1 MNKKPYNV
9 NFNPKNNFFSH
20 NQPRNNIFLRIFV
33 AKNLTFFKFT
43 EMKTKTFTFDRV
55 VRILIS
61 IVILVAA
68 YLLIQRLS
76 AVLIPFLV
84 AWLIAYLLYPI
95 VKFIQYKCHV
105 KSRVLSII
113 ITVLLILGI
122 IVGGGYLIMPPIIE
136 EMTHVKDIIVEYVTT
151 DSTVASVS
159 SEVQNFIKHNIDI
172 NEITKALTVQDVSQF
187 LEEKVPQFFSIVS
200 SSVSAIVGFIASLI
214 AIIYLFFILV
224 DYEAMA
230 EGLFKMMPKSKRGIV
245 HEIMLDLQKGMNA
258 YFRGQTII
266 AMCVGVLFAI
276 GFLII
281 DFPLAI
287 PLGLFI
293 GFLNLVPYLQ
303 VIGFIPTIV
312 LALLK
317 AYDTGQSFWGIILA
331 AIIVF
336 AVVQAIQDW
345 VLTPRIMG
353 KVTGLNAAVILLAL
367 SIWGSLLGFVGLI
380 VALPLTTLI
389 VSYYKRYVLEETEE
403 KGEKTQKEE

>member
-1 MNKKPYNV
+1 
-9 NFNPKNNFFSH
+9 
-20 NQPRNNIFLRIFV
+20 
-33 AKNLTFFKFT
+33 
-43 EMKTKTFTFDRV
+43 MKTKTFTFDRV

-61 IVILVAA
+61 IIILVGA
-68 YLLIQRLS
+68 YFLILRLS
-76 AVLIPFLV
+76 SVLIPFLV

-95 VKFIQYKCHV
+95 VRFIQYKCRV

-113 ITVLLILGI
+113 ITVLLIVGI
-122 IVGGGYLIMPPIIE
+122 ITGGCYLIIPPILQ
-136 EMTHVKDIIVEYVTT
+136 EMQHLKNIIVEYVTT
-151 DSTVASVS
+151 DSSVAYVS
-159 SEVQNFIKHNIDI
+159 LEVQDFIKRNIDL
-172 NEITKALTVQDVSQF
+172 NEITKALTVHDVSQF

-224 DYEAMA
+224 DYEMMS
-230 EGLFKMMPKSKRGIV
+230 EGLFKLVPKGQRDIV
-245 HEIMLDLQKGMNA
+245 REILSDLQRGMNG
-258 YFRGQTII
+258 YFRGQSVI

-303 VIGFIPTIV
+303 VIGFIPTII

-317 AYDTGQSFWGIILA
+317 AYDTGQSFWGIMFA

-336 AVVQAIQDW
+336 CVVQAIQDW

-380 VALPLTTLI
+380 VALPLTTLV
-389 VSYYKRYVLEETEE
+389 VSYYKRYVLEEEPENMGGKAEEAEKKTE
-403 KGEKTQKEE
+403 K

>member
-1 MNKKPYNV
+1 
-9 NFNPKNNFFSH
+9 
-20 NQPRNNIFLRIFV
+20 
-33 AKNLTFFKFT
+33 
-43 EMKTKTFTFDRV
+43 MKTKTFTFDRV

-61 IVILVAA
+61 IVIMIAA

-76 AVLIPFLV
+76 GVLIPFLV

-113 ITVLLILGI
+113 ITMLLITGV
-122 IVGGGYLIMPPIIE
+122 IVGGCYLIIPPIIE
-136 EMTHVKDIIVEYVTT
+136 EMGHLKDIIVEYVTT

-159 SEVQNFIKHNIDI
+159 GEVQNYIKHNIDI

-187 LEEKVPQFFSIVS
+187 MEEKVPQFFSFIS

-224 DYEAMA
+224 DYELMA
-230 EGLFKMMPKSKRGIV
+230 EGLFKMLPKDKRNIV
-245 HEIMLDLQKGMNA
+245 HDIMLDLQKGMNG
-258 YFRGQTII
+258 YFRGQAII
-266 AMCVGVLFAI
+266 ALCVGILFSI

-281 DFPLAI
+281 GFPLAI

-303 VIGFIPTIV
+303 VIGFIPTII

-317 AYDTGQSFWGIILA
+317 AYDTGQSFWGIILSA
-331 AIIVF
+331 LIVF

-353 KVTGLNAAVILLAL
+353 KVTGLNAAVILLSL
-367 SIWGSLLGFVGLI
+367 SIWGSLLGIIGLI
-380 VALPLTTLI
+380 IALPLTTLLI
-389 VSYYKRYVLEETEE
+389 SYYRRFIL
-403 KGEKTQKEE
+403 GEAS

>member
-1 MNKKPYNV
+1 
-9 NFNPKNNFFSH
+9 
-20 NQPRNNIFLRIFV
+20 
-33 AKNLTFFKFT
+33 
-43 EMKTKTFTFDRV
+43 MKTKTFTFDRV

-61 IVILVAA
+61 IIIMVGA

-76 AVLIPFLV
+76 GVLIPFLV

-95 VKFIQYKCHV
+95 VTFFQYKSHV
-105 KSRVLSII
+105 KSRVLSIL
-113 ITVLLILGI
+113 ITVLLIVGI
-122 IVGGGYLIMPPIIE
+122 IVGGCYLILPPIIE
-136 EMTHVKDIIVEYVTT
+136 ETGHLKDIIVEYVTT

-159 SEVQNFIKHNIDI
+159 SEVQNYIKHNIDI
-172 NEITKALTVQDVSQF
+172 NEISKALTVQDVSQF
-187 LEEKVPQFFSIVS
+187 LEEKVPQFFSFIS

-214 AIIYLFFILV
+214 AIIYLFFILL
-224 DYEAMA
+224 DYELMA
-230 EGLFKMMPKSKRGIV
+230 EGLFKLMPKGQRGIV
-245 HEIMLDLQKGMNA
+245 HDIMMDLKKGMNG

-266 AMCVGVLFAI
+266 AMCVGVLFSI

-281 DFPLAI
+281 GFPLAI

-317 AYDTGQSFWGIILA
+317 AYDTGQSFWGIILSA
-331 AIIVF
+331 LIVF

-353 KVTGLNAAVILLAL
+353 KVTGLNAAVILLSL
-367 SIWGSLLGFVGLI
+367 SIWGSLLGFIGLI

-403 KGEKTQKEE
+403 DKEDIKEKK

>member
-1 MNKKPYNV
+1 
-9 NFNPKNNFFSH
+9 
-20 NQPRNNIFLRIFV
+20 
-33 AKNLTFFKFT
+33 
-43 EMKTKTFTFDRV
+43 MKTKTFTFDRV

-61 IVILVAA
+61 IIIMVGA

-76 AVLIPFLV
+76 GVLIPFLV

-95 VKFIQYKCHV
+95 VTFFPYKCHV
-105 KSRVLSII
+105 KSRVLSIL
-113 ITVLLILGI
+113 ITVLLIVGI
-122 IVGGGYLIMPPIIE
+122 IIGGCYLILPPIIE
-136 EMTHVKDIIVEYVTT
+136 ETGHLKDIIVEYVTT

-159 SEVQNFIKHNIDI
+159 SEIQNYIKHNIDI
-172 NEITKALTVQDVSQF
+172 NEISKALTVQDVSQF
-187 LEEKVPQFFSIVS
+187 LEEKVPQFFSFIS

-214 AIIYLFFILV
+214 AIIYLFFILL
-224 DYEAMA
+224 DYELMA
-230 EGLFKMMPKSKRGIV
+230 EGLFKLMPKGQRGIV
-245 HEIMLDLQKGMNA
+245 HDIMMDLKKGMNG

-266 AMCVGVLFAI
+266 AMCVGVLFSI

-281 DFPLAI
+281 GFPLAI

-317 AYDTGQSFWGIILA
+317 AYDTGQSFWGIILSA
-331 AIIVF
+331 LIVF

-353 KVTGLNAAVILLAL
+353 KVTGLNAAVILLSL
-367 SIWGSLLGFVGLI
+367 SIWGSLLGFIGLI

-403 KGEKTQKEE
+403 DKEDIKEKK

>member
-1 MNKKPYNV
+1 MVKILNTEQSFNKKN
-9 NFNPKNNFFSH
+9 KT
-20 NQPRNNIFLRIFV
+20 
-33 AKNLTFFKFT
+33 ALTD
-43 EMKTKTFTFDRV
+43 MKQKTYTFDRV

-61 IVILVAA
+61 IIILTAA
-68 YLLIQRLS
+68 YFLILRLS
-76 AVLIPFLV
+76 NVLVPFLV

-95 VKFIQYKCHV
+95 VTFIQYKCHV

-113 ITVLLILGI
+113 ITVLLIVGVI
-122 IVGGGYLIMPPIIE
+122 IGGCYLIIPPIIA
-136 EMTHVKDIIVEYVTT
+136 EMGHLKNIIIEYVTT

-159 SEVQNFIKHNIDI
+159 SEVQEYIKHNIDL

-187 LEEKVPQFFSIVS
+187 LEEKVPQFFSIIS

-224 DYEAMA
+224 DYELMS
-230 EGLFKMMPKSKRGIV
+230 EGLFKLMPKGQRGIV
-245 HEIMLDLQKGMNA
+245 HNIMLDLQKGMNG
-258 YFRGQTII
+258 YFRGQSII
-266 AMCVGVLFAI
+266 ALCVGILFAI

-336 AVVQAIQDW
+336 CVVQAIQDW

-353 KVTGLNAAVILLAL
+353 KVTGLNAAVILLSL

-380 VALPLTTLI
+380 IALPLTTLI
-389 VSYYKRYVLEETEE
+389 VSYYKRYVLEEPQNEADNNE
-403 KGEKTQKEE
+403 KAT

>member
-1 MNKKPYNV
+1 
-9 NFNPKNNFFSH
+9 
-20 NQPRNNIFLRIFV
+20 
-33 AKNLTFFKFT
+33 
-43 EMKTKTFTFDRV
+43 MKTKTFTFDRV

-61 IVILVAA
+61 IIIMVGA

-76 AVLIPFLV
+76 GVLIPFLV

-95 VKFIQYKCHV
+95 VTFFQYKCHV
-105 KSRVLSII
+105 KSRVLSIL
-113 ITVLLILGI
+113 ITVLLIVGI
-122 IVGGGYLIMPPIIE
+122 IVGGCYLILPPIIE
-136 EMTHVKDIIVEYVTT
+136 ETGHLKDIIVEYVTT

-159 SEVQNFIKHNIDI
+159 SEVQNYIKHNIDI
-172 NEITKALTVQDVSQF
+172 NEISKALTVQDLSQF
-187 LEEKVPQFFSIVS
+187 LEEKVPQFFSFIS

-214 AIIYLFFILV
+214 AIIYLFFILL
-224 DYEAMA
+224 DYELMA
-230 EGLFKMMPKSKRGIV
+230 EGLFKLMPKGQRGIV
-245 HEIMLDLQKGMNA
+245 HDIMMDLKKGMNG

-266 AMCVGVLFAI
+266 AMCVGVLFSI

-281 DFPLAI
+281 GFPLAI

-317 AYDTGQSFWGIILA
+317 AYDTGQSFWGIILSA
-331 AIIVF
+331 LIVF

-353 KVTGLNAAVILLAL
+353 KVTALNAAVILLSL
-367 SIWGSLLGFVGLI
+367 SIWGSLLGFIGLI

-403 KGEKTQKEE
+403 DKEDIKEKK

>member
-1 MNKKPYNV
+1 MNFV
-9 NFNPKNNFFSH
+9 LKNNFFSH

-33 AKNLTFFKFT
+33 AENLKTSIIQFFHFT
-43 EMKTKTFTFDRV
+43 IMKTKTFTFDRV

-61 IVILVAA
+61 IVIMIAA

-76 AVLIPFLV
+76 SVLIPFLV

-95 VKFIQYKCHV
+95 VTFIQYKCRV
-105 KSRVLSII
+105 KSRILSII
-113 ITVLLILGI
+113 ITVLLIVGI

-136 EMTHVKDIIVEYVTT
+136 EMTHVKDIVVEYFST

-159 SEVQNFIKHNIDI
+159 GEVQNFIKRNIDI
-172 NEITKALTVQDVSQF
+172 NELTKALTVQDVSQF
-187 LEEKVPQFFSIVS
+187 VEEKVPQFFSFIS

-224 DYEAMA
+224 DYELMA
-230 EGLFKMMPKSKRGIV
+230 EGLFKLVPKGKRSIV
-245 HEIMLDLQKGMNA
+245 HDIMLDLQKGMNG
-258 YFRGQTII
+258 YFRGQAII
-266 AMCVGVLFAI
+266 AMCVGILFSI

-281 DFPLAI
+281 GFPLAI

-303 VIGFIPTIV
+303 IIGFIPTII

-317 AYDTGQSFWGIILA
+317 AYDTGQSFWGILLSA
-331 AIIVF
+331 LIVF

-353 KVTGLNAAVILLAL
+353 KVTGLNAAVILLSL

-389 VSYYKRYVLEETEE
+389 VSYYKRYVLEEPEE
-403 KGEKTQKEE
+403 KDENTPKEE

>member
-1 MNKKPYNV
+1 
-9 NFNPKNNFFSH
+9 
-20 NQPRNNIFLRIFV
+20 
-33 AKNLTFFKFT
+33 
-43 EMKTKTFTFDRV
+43 MKTKTFTFDRV

-61 IVILVAA
+61 IIIMVGA

-76 AVLIPFLV
+76 GVLIPFLV

-95 VKFIQYKCHV
+95 VTFFQYKCHV
-105 KSRVLSII
+105 KSRVLSIL
-113 ITVLLILGI
+113 ITVLLIVGI
-122 IVGGGYLIMPPIIE
+122 IVGGCYLILPPIIE
-136 EMTHVKDIIVEYVTT
+136 ETGHLKDIIVEYVTT

-159 SEVQNFIKHNIDI
+159 SEIQNDIKLNIDI
-172 NEITKALTVQDVSQF
+172 NEISKALTVQDVSQF
-187 LEEKVPQFFSIVS
+187 LEEKVPQFFSFIS

-214 AIIYLFFILV
+214 AIIYLFFILL
-224 DYEAMA
+224 DYELMA
-230 EGLFKMMPKSKRGIV
+230 EGLFKLMPKGQRGIV
-245 HEIMLDLQKGMNA
+245 HDIMMDLKKGMNG

-266 AMCVGVLFAI
+266 AMCVGVLFSI

-281 DFPLAI
+281 GFPLAI

-317 AYDTGQSFWGIILA
+317 AYDTGQSFWGIILSA
-331 AIIVF
+331 LIVF

-353 KVTGLNAAVILLAL
+353 KVTGLNAAVILLSL
-367 SIWGSLLGFVGLI
+367 SIWGSLLGFIGLI

-403 KGEKTQKEE
+403 DKEDIKEKK

>member
-1 MNKKPYNV
+1 MY
-9 NFNPKNNFFSH
+9 
-20 NQPRNNIFLRIFV
+20 LRADFR
-33 AKNLTFFKFT
+33 KTNS
-43 EMKTKTFTFDRV
+43 MKTKTFTFDRV

-61 IVILVAA
+61 IIIMIGA
-68 YLLIQRLS
+68 YLLIERLS
-76 AVLIPFLV
+76 SVLIPFLV

-95 VKFIQYKCHV
+95 VTFIQYKCRV
-105 KSRVLSII
+105 KSRILSII
-113 ITVLLILGI
+113 ITVLLIVGI
-122 IVGGGYLIMPPIIE
+122 AIGGGYLIIPPIID
-136 EMTHVKDIIVEYVTT
+136 EMGHLKDIIVEYVTT

-159 SEVQNFIKHNIDI
+159 GEVQNLIKHNIDL

-187 LEEKVPQFFSIVS
+187 LEEKVPQFFSFIS
-200 SSVSAIVGFIASLI
+200 SSVSAIVGFIDSLI
-214 AIIYLFFILV
+214 SIIYLFFILI
-224 DYEAMA
+224 DYELMA
-230 EGLFKMMPKSKRGIV
+230 EGLFKMVPQSKRSIV
-245 HEIMLDLQKGMNA
+245 HGIMLDLQKGMNG
-258 YFRGQTII
+258 YFRGQAMI
-266 AMCVGVLFAI
+266 AFCVGILFSI

-281 DFPLAI
+281 GFPLAI

-317 AYDTGQSFWGIILA
+317 AYDTGQSFWGIILSA
-331 AIIVF
+331 LIVF

-353 KVTGLNAAVILLAL
+353 KVTGLNAAVILLSL

-389 VSYYKRYVLEETEE
+389 VSYYKRYVLEEDIEGKDEKKGEE
-403 KGEKTQKEE
+403 KVTV

>member
-1 MNKKPYNV
+1 
-9 NFNPKNNFFSH
+9 
-20 NQPRNNIFLRIFV
+20 
-33 AKNLTFFKFT
+33 
-43 EMKTKTFTFDRV
+43 MKTKTFTFDRV

-61 IVILVAA
+61 IVIMIGA

-76 AVLIPFLV
+76 GVLIPFLV

-95 VKFIQYKCHV
+95 VTFIQYKCHV

-113 ITVLLILGI
+113 ITVLLIVGI
-122 IVGGGYLIMPPIIE
+122 IVGGCYLIIPPIIQ
-136 EMTHVKDIIVEYVTT
+136 EMTHLKDIIVEYVTT

-159 SEVQNFIKHNIDI
+159 GEVQNYIKRNIDL
-172 NEITKALTVQDVSQF
+172 NEITKALTVHDVSQF

-224 DYEAMA
+224 DYELMA
-230 EGLFKMMPKSKRGIV
+230 EGLFKMVPKGKRGIV
-245 HEIMLDLQKGMNA
+245 QDIMMDLQKGMNG
-258 YFRGQTII
+258 YFRGQAMI
-266 AMCVGVLFAI
+266 ALCVGILFSI

-281 DFPLAI
+281 GFPLAI

-303 VIGFIPTIV
+303 VIGFLPTIV

-317 AYDTGQSFWGIILA
+317 AYDTGQSFWGIILSA
-331 AIIVF
+331 LIVF

-353 KVTGLNAAVILLAL
+353 KVTGLNAAVILLSL
-367 SIWGSLLGFVGLI
+367 SVWGSLLGFVGLI

-403 KGEKTQKEE
+403 KAETVQKEDESIKKLEK

>member
-1 MNKKPYNV
+1 
-9 NFNPKNNFFSH
+9 
-20 NQPRNNIFLRIFV
+20 
-33 AKNLTFFKFT
+33 
-43 EMKTKTFTFDRV
+43 MKTKTFTFDRV

-61 IVILVAA
+61 IVIMIAA

-76 AVLIPFLV
+76 GVLIPFLV

-95 VKFIQYKCHV
+95 VTFIQYKCRV
-105 KSRVLSII
+105 KSRILSII

-122 IVGGGYLIMPPIIE
+122 IVGGCYLIIPPIIE
-136 EMTHVKDIIVEYVTT
+136 EMGHLKDIIVEYVTT

-159 SEVQNFIKHNIDI
+159 GEVQNYIKHNIDI

-187 LEEKVPQFFSIVS
+187 MEEKVPQFFSFIS

-224 DYEAMA
+224 DYELMA
-230 EGLFKMMPKSKRGIV
+230 EGLFKMLPKDKRNIV
-245 HEIMLDLQKGMNA
+245 HDIMLDLQKGMNG
-258 YFRGQTII
+258 YFRGQAII
-266 AMCVGVLFAI
+266 ALCVGILFSI

-281 DFPLAI
+281 GFPLAI

-303 VIGFIPTIV
+303 VIGFIPTII

-317 AYDTGQSFWGIILA
+317 AYDTGQSFWGIILSA
-331 AIIVF
+331 LIVF

-353 KVTGLNAAVILLAL
+353 KVTGLNAAVILLSL

-403 KGEKTQKEE
+403 TAEKSQKAD

>member
-1 MNKKPYNV
+1 
-9 NFNPKNNFFSH
+9 
-20 NQPRNNIFLRIFV
+20 
-33 AKNLTFFKFT
+33 
-43 EMKTKTFTFDRV
+43 MKTKTFTFDRV

-61 IVILVAA
+61 IAILIGA

-76 AVLIPFLV
+76 GVLIPFLV

-95 VKFIQYKCHV
+95 VTFIQYKCHV

-113 ITVLLILGI
+113 ITVLLIVGI
-122 IVGGGYLIMPPIIE
+122 IVGGCYLIIPPILQ
-136 EMTHVKDIIVEYVTT
+136 EMAHLKNIIVEYVTT

-159 SEVQNFIKHNIDI
+159 GEVQNYIKRNIDL

-187 LEEKVPQFFSIVS
+187 LEEKVPQVFSIVS

-224 DYEAMA
+224 DYELMA
-230 EGLFKMMPKSKRGIV
+230 EGLFKLMPKGKRSIV
-245 HEIMLDLQKGMNA
+245 QDIMMDLQKGMNG
-258 YFRGQTII
+258 YFRGQAII
-266 AMCVGVLFAI
+266 ALCVGILFSI

-281 DFPLAI
+281 GFPLAI

-317 AYDTGQSFWGIILA
+317 AYDTGQSFWGIILSA
-331 AIIVF
+331 LIVF

-353 KVTGLNAAVILLAL
+353 KVTGHNAAVILLSL

-403 KGEKTQKEE
+403 QEEVKETKENT

>member
-1 MNKKPYNV
+1 
-9 NFNPKNNFFSH
+9 
-20 NQPRNNIFLRIFV
+20 
-33 AKNLTFFKFT
+33 
-43 EMKTKTFTFDRV
+43 MKTKTFTFDRV

-61 IVILVAA
+61 IVIMIAA

-76 AVLIPFLV
+76 GVLIPFLV

-113 ITVLLILGI
+113 ITMLLITGV
-122 IVGGGYLIMPPIIE
+122 IVGGCYLIIPPIIE
-136 EMTHVKDIIVEYVTT
+136 EMGHLKDIIVEYVTT
-151 DSTVASVS
+151 DSTVASVWG
-159 SEVQNFIKHNIDI
+159 EVQNYIKHNIDI

-187 LEEKVPQFFSIVS
+187 MEEKVPQFFSFIS

-214 AIIYLFFILV
+214 AIIYIFFILV
-224 DYEAMA
+224 DYELMA
-230 EGLFKMMPKSKRGIV
+230 EGLFKMLPKDKRNIV
-245 HEIMLDLQKGMNA
+245 HDIMLDLQKGMNG
-258 YFRGQTII
+258 YFRGQAII
-266 AMCVGVLFAI
+266 ALCVGILFSI

-281 DFPLAI
+281 GFPLAI

-303 VIGFIPTIV
+303 VIGFIPTII

-317 AYDTGQSFWGIILA
+317 AYDTGQSFWGIILSA
-331 AIIVF
+331 LIVF

-353 KVTGLNAAVILLAL
+353 KVTGLNAAVILLSL

-403 KGEKTQKEE
+403 TAEKSQKAD

>member
-1 MNKKPYNV
+1 
-9 NFNPKNNFFSH
+9 
-20 NQPRNNIFLRIFV
+20 
-33 AKNLTFFKFT
+33 
-43 EMKTKTFTFDRV
+43 MKTKTFTFDRV

-61 IVILVAA
+61 IVIMIAA

-76 AVLIPFLV
+76 GVLIPFLV

-113 ITVLLILGI
+113 ITMLLITGV
-122 IVGGGYLIMPPIIE
+122 IVGGCYLIIPPIIE
-136 EMTHVKDIIVEYVTT
+136 EMGHLKDIIVEYVTT

-159 SEVQNFIKHNIDI
+159 GEVQNYIKHNIDI
-172 NEITKALTVQDVSQF
+172 NEITKALTVQNVSQF
-187 LEEKVPQFFSIVS
+187 MEEKVPQFFSFIS

-214 AIIYLFFILV
+214 AIIYIFFILV
-224 DYEAMA
+224 DYELMA
-230 EGLFKMMPKSKRGIV
+230 EGLFKMLPKDKRNIV
-245 HEIMLDLQKGMNA
+245 HDIMLDLQKGMNG
-258 YFRGQTII
+258 YFRGQAII
-266 AMCVGVLFAI
+266 ALCVGILFSI

-281 DFPLAI
+281 GFPLAI

-303 VIGFIPTIV
+303 VIGFIPTII

-317 AYDTGQSFWGIILA
+317 AYDTGQSFWGIILSA
-331 AIIVF
+331 LIVF

-353 KVTGLNAAVILLAL
+353 KVTGLNAAVILLSL

-403 KGEKTQKEE
+403 TAEKSQKAD

>member
-1 MNKKPYNV
+1 MNFV
-9 NFNPKNNFFSH
+9 LKNNFFSH
-20 NQPRNNIFLRIFV
+20 NQAQNNIFLRIFV
-33 AKNLTFFKFT
+33 AKIFNQHN
-43 EMKTKTFTFDRV
+43 MKTKTFTFDRV

-61 IVILVAA
+61 IVIMIAA

-76 AVLIPFLV
+76 SVLIPFLV

-95 VKFIQYKCHV
+95 VTFIQYKCRV
-105 KSRVLSII
+105 KSRILSII
-113 ITVLLILGI
+113 ITVLLIVGI
-122 IVGGGYLIMPPIIE
+122 IVGGGYLIMPPILE
-136 EMTHVKDIIVEYVTT
+136 EMTHVKDIVVEYFST

-159 SEVQNFIKHNIDI
+159 GEVQNFIKRNIDI
-172 NEITKALTVQDVSQF
+172 NELTKALTVQDVSQF
-187 LEEKVPQFFSIVS
+187 VEEKVPQFFSFIS

-224 DYEAMA
+224 DYELMA
-230 EGLFKMMPKSKRGIV
+230 EGLFKLVPKGKRSIV
-245 HEIMLDLQKGMNA
+245 HDIMMDLQKGMNG
-258 YFRGQTII
+258 YFRGQAII
-266 AMCVGVLFAI
+266 AMCVGILFSI

-281 DFPLAI
+281 GLPLAI

-303 VIGFIPTIV
+303 VIGFIPTII

-317 AYDTGQSFWGIILA
+317 AYDTGQSFWGIILSA
-331 AIIVF
+331 LIVF

-353 KVTGLNAAVILLAL
+353 KVTGLNAAVILLSL

-389 VSYYKRYVLEETEE
+389 VSYYKRYVLEEPEE
-403 KGEKTQKEE
+403 EEGNPQKEE

>member
-1 MNKKPYNV
+1 
-9 NFNPKNNFFSH
+9 
-20 NQPRNNIFLRIFV
+20 
-33 AKNLTFFKFT
+33 
-43 EMKTKTFTFDRV
+43 MKTKTFTFDRV

-61 IVILVAA
+61 IIIMIAA

-76 AVLIPFLV
+76 SVLVPFLV

-95 VKFIQYKCHV
+95 VTFIQYKCRV
-105 KSRVLSII
+105 KSRILSII

-122 IVGGGYLIMPPIIE
+122 IVGGCYLIIPPIIE
-136 EMTHVKDIIVEYVTT
+136 EMGHLKDIIVEYVTT

-159 SEVQNFIKHNIDI
+159 GEVQNYIKHNIDI

-187 LEEKVPQFFSIVS
+187 MEEKVPQFFSFIS

-214 AIIYLFFILV
+214 AIIYIFFILV
-224 DYEAMA
+224 DYELMA
-230 EGLFKMMPKSKRGIV
+230 EGLFKMLPKDKRNIV
-245 HEIMLDLQKGMNA
+245 HDIMLDLQKGMNG
-258 YFRGQTII
+258 YFRGQAII
-266 AMCVGVLFAI
+266 ALCVGILFSI

-281 DFPLAI
+281 GFPLAI

-303 VIGFIPTIV
+303 VIGFIPTII

-317 AYDTGQSFWGIILA
+317 AYDTGQSFWGIILSA
-331 AIIVF
+331 LIVF

-353 KVTGLNAAVILLAL
+353 KVTGLNAAVILLSL

-389 VSYYKRYVLEETEE
+389 VSYYKRYVLEETDEMEE
-403 KGEKTQKEE
+403 NPQKEE

>member
-1 MNKKPYNV
+1 
-9 NFNPKNNFFSH
+9 
-20 NQPRNNIFLRIFV
+20 
-33 AKNLTFFKFT
+33 
-43 EMKTKTFTFDRV
+43 MKTKTFTFDRV

-61 IVILVAA
+61 IVIMIAA

-76 AVLIPFLV
+76 GVLIPFLV

-113 ITVLLILGI
+113 ITMLLITGV
-122 IVGGGYLIMPPIIE
+122 IVGGCYLIIPPIIE
-136 EMTHVKDIIVEYVTT
+136 EMGHLKDIIVEYVTT

-159 SEVQNFIKHNIDI
+159 GEVQNYIKHNIDI

-187 LEEKVPQFFSIVS
+187 MEEKVPQFFSFIS

-214 AIIYLFFILV
+214 AIIYIFFILV
-224 DYEAMA
+224 DYELMA
-230 EGLFKMMPKSKRGIV
+230 EGLFKMLPKDKRNIV
-245 HEIMLDLQKGMNA
+245 HDIMLDLQQGMNG
-258 YFRGQTII
+258 YFRGQAII
-266 AMCVGVLFAI
+266 ALCVGILFSI

-281 DFPLAI
+281 GFPLAI

-303 VIGFIPTIV
+303 VIGFIPTII

-317 AYDTGQSFWGIILA
+317 AYDTGQSFWGIILSA
-331 AIIVF
+331 LIVF

-353 KVTGLNAAVILLAL
+353 KVTGLNAAVILLSL

-403 KGEKTQKEE
+403 TAEKSQKAD

>member
-1 MNKKPYNV
+1 
-9 NFNPKNNFFSH
+9 
-20 NQPRNNIFLRIFV
+20 
-33 AKNLTFFKFT
+33 
-43 EMKTKTFTFDRV
+43 MKTKTFTFDRV

-61 IVILVAA
+61 IVIMIGL

-76 AVLIPFLV
+76 GVLIPFLV

-95 VKFIQYKCHV
+95 VTFIQYKCRV

-113 ITVLLILGI
+113 ITVLLIVGI
-122 IVGGGYLIMPPIIE
+122 IVGGCYLIIPPIVE
-136 EMTHVKDIIVEYVTT
+136 EMTHLKDIIVEYFTT

-159 SEVQNFIKHNIDI
+159 AEVQQYIKHNIDI
-172 NEITKALTVQDVSQF
+172 EELTKALTVQDVSQF
-187 LEEKVPQFFSIVS
+187 LEEKVPQFFSFVS

-224 DYEAMA
+224 DYELMA
-230 EGLFKMMPKSKRGIV
+230 EGLFKMVPKGKRNIV
-245 HEIMLDLQKGMNA
+245 HDIMMDLQKGMNG
-258 YFRGQTII
+258 YFRGQAII
-266 AMCVGVLFAI
+266 AMCVGVLFSI

-281 DFPLAI
+281 GLPLAI

-303 VIGFIPTIV
+303 VIGFIPTII

-317 AYDTGQSFWGIILA
+317 AYDTGQSFWGIILSA
-331 AIIVF
+331 LIVF

-353 KVTGLNAAVILLAL
+353 KVTGLNAAVILLSL

-389 VSYYKRYVLEETEE
+389 ISYYKRYVLEEEE
-403 KGEKTQKEE
+403 DKKEEEALNEA

>member
-1 MNKKPYNV
+1 
-9 NFNPKNNFFSH
+9 
-20 NQPRNNIFLRIFV
+20 
-33 AKNLTFFKFT
+33 
-43 EMKTKTFTFDRV
+43 MKTKTFTFDRV

-61 IVILVAA
+61 IVIMIAA

-76 AVLIPFLV
+76 GVLIPFLV

-105 KSRVLSII
+105 KSRVFSII
-113 ITVLLILGI
+113 ITMLLITGV
-122 IVGGGYLIMPPIIE
+122 IVGGCYLIIPPIIE
-136 EMTHVKDIIVEYVTT
+136 EMGHLKDIIVEYVTT

-159 SEVQNFIKHNIDI
+159 GEVQNYIKHNIDI
-172 NEITKALTVQDVSQF
+172 NEITKALTVQNVSQF
-187 LEEKVPQFFSIVS
+187 MEEKVPQFFSFIS

-214 AIIYLFFILV
+214 AIIYIFFILV
-224 DYEAMA
+224 DYELMA
-230 EGLFKMMPKSKRGIV
+230 EGLFKMLPKDKRNIV
-245 HEIMLDLQKGMNA
+245 HDIMLDLQKGMNG
-258 YFRGQTII
+258 YFRGQAII
-266 AMCVGVLFAI
+266 ALCVGILFSI

-281 DFPLAI
+281 GFPLAI

-303 VIGFIPTIV
+303 VIGFIPTII

-317 AYDTGQSFWGIILA
+317 AYDTGQSFWGIILSA
-331 AIIVF
+331 LIVF

-353 KVTGLNAAVILLAL
+353 KVTGLNAAVILLSL

-403 KGEKTQKEE
+403 TAEKSQKAD

>member
-1 MNKKPYNV
+1 MY
-9 NFNPKNNFFSH
+9 
-20 NQPRNNIFLRIFV
+20 LRGENTT
-33 AKNLTFFKFT
+33 KTFYPN
-43 EMKTKTFTFDRV
+43 MKTKTFTFDRV

-61 IVILVAA
+61 LIIMTAA
-68 YLLIQRLS
+68 YFLILRLS
-76 AVLIPFLV
+76 NVLIPFLV

-105 KSRVLSII
+105 KSRILSII

-122 IVGGGYLIMPPIIE
+122 ITGGCYLIIPPIID
-136 EMTHVKDIIVEYVTT
+136 EMTHLKDIIVEYATT
-151 DSTVASVS
+151 DSTVTSVS
-159 SEVQNFIKHNIDI
+159 AEVENYIKHNIDL
-172 NEITKALTVQDVSQF
+172 NEITKALTVKDVSQF
-187 LEEKVPQFFSIVS
+187 VEEKVPQFFSIIS

-230 EGLFKMMPKSKRGIV
+230 EGLFKLVPKGKRGIV
-245 HEIMLDLQKGMNA
+245 QDVMSDLQKGMNG

-266 AMCVGVLFAI
+266 AMCVGVLFSI

-281 DFPLAI
+281 GLPLAI

-293 GFLNLVPYLQ
+293 GVLNLVPYLQ
-303 VIGFIPTIV
+303 TIGFIPTIM

-317 AYDTGQSFWGIILA
+317 AYDTGQNFWGIMLA
-331 AIIVF
+331 ALIVF

-353 KVTGLNAAVILLAL
+353 KVTGLNAAIILLSL
-367 SIWGSLLGFVGLI
+367 SVWGSLLGFVGLI

-389 VSYYKRYVLEETEE
+389 VSYYKRYVLEEPEEQEKKEE
-403 KGEKTQKEE
+403 KTDN

>member
-1 MNKKPYNV
+1 
-9 NFNPKNNFFSH
+9 
-20 NQPRNNIFLRIFV
+20 
-33 AKNLTFFKFT
+33 
-43 EMKTKTFTFDRV
+43 MKTKTFTFDRV

-61 IVILVAA
+61 IIIMIAA

-76 AVLIPFLV
+76 SVLVPFLV

-95 VKFIQYKCHV
+95 VTFIQYKCRV
-105 KSRVLSII
+105 KSRILSII

-122 IVGGGYLIMPPIIE
+122 IVGGCYLIIPPIIE
-136 EMTHVKDIIVEYVTT
+136 EMGHLKDIIVEYVTT

-159 SEVQNFIKHNIDI
+159 GEVQNYIKHNIDI

-187 LEEKVPQFFSIVS
+187 MEEKVPQFFSFIS

-224 DYEAMA
+224 DYELMA
-230 EGLFKMMPKSKRGIV
+230 EGLFKMLPKDKRNIV
-245 HEIMLDLQKGMNA
+245 HDIMLDLQKGMNG
-258 YFRGQTII
+258 YFRGQAII
-266 AMCVGVLFAI
+266 ALCVGILFSI

-281 DFPLAI
+281 GFPLAI

-303 VIGFIPTIV
+303 VIGFIPTII

-317 AYDTGQSFWGIILA
+317 AYDTGQSFWGIILSA
-331 AIIVF
+331 LIVF

-353 KVTGLNAAVILLAL
+353 KVTGLNAAVILLSL

-403 KGEKTQKEE
+403 TAEKSQKAD

>member
-1 MNKKPYNV
+1 
-9 NFNPKNNFFSH
+9 
-20 NQPRNNIFLRIFV
+20 
-33 AKNLTFFKFT
+33 
-43 EMKTKTFTFDRV
+43 MKTKTFTFDRV

-61 IVILVAA
+61 IVIMIAA

-76 AVLIPFLV
+76 GVLIPFLV

-113 ITVLLILGI
+113 ITMLLITGV
-122 IVGGGYLIMPPIIE
+122 IVGGCYLIIPPIIE
-136 EMTHVKDIIVEYVTT
+136 EMGHLKDIIVEYVTT

-159 SEVQNFIKHNIDI
+159 GEVQNYIKHNIDI

-187 LEEKVPQFFSIVS
+187 MEEKVPQFFSFIS

-214 AIIYLFFILV
+214 AIIYIFFILV
-224 DYEAMA
+224 DYELMA
-230 EGLFKMMPKSKRGIV
+230 EGLFKMLPKDKRNIV
-245 HEIMLDLQKGMNA
+245 HDIMLDLQKGMNG
-258 YFRGQTII
+258 YFRGQAII
-266 AMCVGVLFAI
+266 ALCVGILFSI

-281 DFPLAI
+281 GFPLAI

-303 VIGFIPTIV
+303 VIGFIPTII

-317 AYDTGQSFWGIILA
+317 AYDTGQSFWGIILSA
-331 AIIVF
+331 LIVF

-353 KVTGLNAAVILLAL
+353 KVTGLNPAVILLSL

-403 KGEKTQKEE
+403 TAEKSQKAD